1 MIQHERFYSLN
12 QFLRQR
18 HGEKVIKLS
27 IDGGFTCPNRDG
39 LISSDG
45 CIFCSEAGSGDFSP
59 AASLSITSQLTASR
73 EQLLS
78 KWPIS
83 AKYIAYFQSYSNTY
97 APLDVLKAKYEEA
110 LSFPQVIGIA
120 IATRPDCLSDAAIAY
135 LEELSH
141 RTHVWVELGLQTLHT
156 SSAKY
161 INRGYALDCFEN
173 TLHKLAL
180 RNIETVV
187 HLILGLPGE
196 TPDDMLRTAKYVGQL
211 PLQGIKCHMLHVL
224 DNAPIGNLYLKE
236 PFSLLTLEEY
246 IFIVGEILKILPPYF
261 VIHRLTGDGDARH
274 LLAPL
279 WTKNKKHVLNT
290 LNHYLKI
297 NDIYQGKSLNLY

>member
-1 MIQHERFYSLN
+1 MQPVRFYSLN
-12 QFLRQR
+12 QFLRKR

-45 CIFCSEAGSGDFSP
+45 CIFCSESGSGDFSP
-59 AASLSITSQLTASR
+59 AASLNITSQLTTSR

-78 KWPIS
+78 KWPSS

-110 LSFPQVIGIA
+110 LSFPQVVGIA

-135 LEELSH
+135 LEELTH
-141 RTHVWVELGLQTLHT
+141 RTHVWVELGLQTIHPI
-156 SSAKY
+156 SSDY
-161 INRGYALDCFEN
+161 INRGYDLDCFET
-173 TLHKLAL
+173 TLHKLAVK
-180 RNIETVV
+180 NIETVI

-196 TPDDMLRTAKYVGQL
+196 TPEDMLCTATYVSQL

-224 DNAPIGNLYLKE
+224 ANAPLASLYLKD
-236 PFSLLTLEEY
+236 PFPLLTEEEY
-246 IFIVGEILKILPPYF
+246 IFIVGEILKLLPPHF
-261 VIHRLTGDGDARH
+261 VIHRLTGDGDAKH

-279 WTKNKKHVLNT
+279 WTKNKRHVLNAIS
-290 LNHYLKI
+290 HYLKI

>member
-1 MIQHERFYSLN
+1 MQPVRFYSLN
-12 QFLRQR
+12 QFLRKR

-39 LISSDG
+39 FISSDG
-45 CIFCSEAGSGDFSP
+45 CIFCSESGSGDFSP
-59 AASLSITSQLTASR
+59 AASLSITSQLTTSR

-78 KWPIS
+78 KWPSS

-97 APLDVLKAKYEEA
+97 APLNVLKAKYEEA
-110 LSFPQVIGIA
+110 LSFPQVVGIA

-135 LEELSH
+135 LEELTH
-141 RTHVWVELGLQTLHT
+141 RTHVWVELGLQTIHPI
-156 SSAKY
+156 SSDY
-161 INRGYALDCFEN
+161 INRGYDLDCFET
-173 TLHKLAL
+173 TLHKLAAK
-180 RNIETVV
+180 NIETVI

-196 TPDDMLRTAKYVGQL
+196 TPEDMLRTATYVSQL

-224 DNAPIGNLYLKE
+224 ANAPLASLYVKD
-236 PFSLLTLEEY
+236 PFPLLTEDEY
-246 IFIVGEILKILPPYF
+246 IFIVGEMLKLLPPHF
-261 VIHRLTGDGDARH
+261 VIHRLTGDGDAKH

-279 WTKNKKHVLNT
+279 WTKNKRHVLNAIS
-290 LNHYLKI
+290 HYLKI

>member
-1 MIQHERFYSLN
+1 MQPVRFYSLN
-12 QFLRQR
+12 QFLRKR

-45 CIFCSEAGSGDFSP
+45 CIFCSESGSGDFSP
-59 AASLSITSQLTASR
+59 AASLSITSQLTTSR

-78 KWPIS
+78 KWPSS

-97 APLDVLKAKYEEA
+97 APLNVLKAKYEEA
-110 LSFPQVIGIA
+110 LSFPQVVGIA

-141 RTHVWVELGLQTLHT
+141 RTHVWVELGLQTIHPI
-156 SSAKY
+156 SSDY
-161 INRGYALDCFEN
+161 INRGYDLDCFET
-173 TLHKLAL
+173 TLHKLAAK
-180 RNIETVV
+180 NIETVI

-196 TPDDMLRTAKYVGQL
+196 TPEDMLRTATYVSQL

-224 DNAPIGNLYLKE
+224 ANAPLASLYVKD
-236 PFSLLTLEEY
+236 PFPLLTEEEY
-246 IFIVGEILKILPPYF
+246 IFIVGEMLKLLPPHF
-261 VIHRLTGDGDARH
+261 VIHRLTGDGDAKH

-279 WTKNKKHVLNT
+279 WTKNKRHVLNAIS
-290 LNHYLKI
+290 HYLKI